1 LRWLAFYA
9 GCFEP
14 AVIDRAMKREPAPA
28 TMCPYGDFETMMA
41 TLNAQ
46 LRTDPFLLG
55 EDFSVAD
62 VLWGTGLGWTTMFGL
77 VPETAEI
84 RGYIDR
90 VGSRPAARRVRE
102 QDAAL
107 AEQHKAALSSG

>member
-1 LRWLAFYA
+1 
-9 GCFEP
+9 
-14 AVIDRAMKREPAPA
+14 
-28 TMCPYGDFETMMA
+28 MA